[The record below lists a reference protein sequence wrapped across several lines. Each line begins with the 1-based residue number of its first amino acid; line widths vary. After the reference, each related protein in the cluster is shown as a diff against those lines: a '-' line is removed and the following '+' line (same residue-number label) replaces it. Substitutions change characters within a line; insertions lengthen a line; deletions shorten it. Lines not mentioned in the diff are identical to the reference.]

1 MNPTFSETQG
11 FNKWWHYMLAAL
23 PMSFFIVSFLGVQFD
38 IMSTKNNE
46 KEPLVFI
53 SMILIAVGFFI
64 WFRFLKLN
72 TTIHQSG
79 IEVNFK
85 WIPFCKRKIS
95 WADIQSIEI
104 IEYSPL
110 YDYGGWGVRYSMS
123 GKGWCY
129 NVSGKMGIKLTLNNG
144 KPFLIGTQKPEE
156 AQTIINHY
164 FKK

>member
-1 MNPTFSETQG
+1 MNLTSSETQG

-23 PMSFFIVSFLGVQFD
+23 PLSLFVVSFLLVQFD
-38 IMSTKNNE
+38 IMSTKNNQ
-46 KEPLVFI
+46 KEPLLFI
-53 SMILIAVGFFI
+53 IMILIAVFFFI
-64 WFRFLKLN
+64 WFRFLKLT
-72 TTIHQSG
+72 TTINEDG
-79 IEVNFK
+79 ITAHFK
-85 WIPFCKRKIS
+85 GLPFCKRKIYWS
-95 WADIQSIEI
+95 EIQSIHI

-129 NVSGKMGIKLTLNNG
+129 NVSGKMGIKLTLTNG

-156 AQTIINHY
+156 TQEIINHY